1 MPDEYSL
8 FYDEVSVHGGVLK
21 VKCLLCGDRRIMRLD
36 RFPHHVA
43 RIHESRDPVE
53 EPAQQ
58 MGAVGAGFAQMNIAE
73 DAGGNRQS

>member
-1 MPDEYSL
+1 MPEEYSL
-8 FYDEVSVHGGVLK
+8 FYEEVLVGGVLK
-21 VKCLLCGDRRIMRLD
+21 VKCLLCSDRRIMRLD

-58 MGAVGAGFAQMNIAE
+58 VGADFAQRNITE
-73 DAGGNRQS
+73 DKCECRQS